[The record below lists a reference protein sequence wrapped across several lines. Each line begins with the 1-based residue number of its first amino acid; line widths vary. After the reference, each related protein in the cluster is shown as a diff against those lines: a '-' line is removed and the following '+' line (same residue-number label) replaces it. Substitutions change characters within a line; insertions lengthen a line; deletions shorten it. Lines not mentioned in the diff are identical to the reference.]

1 MKNKSSIF
9 KKILIANRGDVALR
23 ILRAAKDLKIPTVS
37 IHSSA
42 DNDAMHVK
50 LADESVCIGPAKS
63 SDSYLN
69 KQAIISAALVT
80 GADAI
85 HPGVGFLSEN
95 ADFAEIVNAHGIKFI
110 GPSPKLIRTMGDKV
124 SAKIAAEKAGLPL
137 VPGSKGSISSLK
149 KAEEEALNIG
159 FPVILKAAA
168 GGGGRGRMPERMA
181 CRSLAG
187 EEWRDNSPRIR
198 QRGCHHS
205 YPRRLEGLPSLLHR
219 SRA

>member
-1 MKNKSSIF
+1 MNNKKLF

-42 DNDAMHVK
+42 DNDSMHVK

-69 KQAIISAALVT
+69 IQAIISAALVT

-95 ADFAEIVNAHGIKFI
+95 ADFAEIVNAHEINFI
-110 GPSPKLIRTMGDKV
+110 GPSPEHIRTM
-124 SAKIAAEKAGLPL
+124 
-137 VPGSKGSISSLK
+137 
-149 KAEEEALNIG
+149 
-159 FPVILKAAA
+159 
-168 GGGGRGRMPERMA
+168 
-181 CRSLAG
+181 
-187 EEWRDNSPRIR
+187 
-198 QRGCHHS
+198 
-205 YPRRLEGLPSLLHR
+205 
-219 SRA
+219 

>member
-1 MKNKSSIF
+1 MF
-9 KKILIANRGDVALR
+9 KKILIANRGEIALR
-23 ILRAAKDLKIPTVS
+23 ILRACRELNIKSVA
-37 IHSSA
+37 IHSEA
-42 DNDAMHVK
+42 DSEAMHVK

-110 GPSPKLIRTMGDKV
+110 GPSPEHIRTMGDKV

-137 VPGSKGSISSLK
+137 VPGSKGSISSLN
-149 KAEEEALNIG
+149 KAKEEVAKFDLDYN
-159 FPVILKAAA
+159 FSTVD
-168 GGGGRGRMPERMA
+168 
-181 CRSLAG
+181 SLYI
-187 EEWRDNSPRIR
+187 EDYEQVEW
-198 QRGCHHS
+198 
-205 YPRRLEGLPSLLHR
+205 EW
-219 SRA
+219 